1 MEKNNFHDGMKSKQK
16 DPKLMQ
22 EYMLSVVN
30 SIKNEIN
37 KIKEKYNN
45 IYIYY
50 KYNSEKLLLNIFIVI
65 NKNKNKNKSEYYKNN
80 EITYLITLEED
91 YPKKPPMVFCL
102 TDFYEKLDIFDG
114 RNIQKNLIH
123 NWKINNNINDLI
135 YELFSFSDSLIC
147 QSEEKLLPNIG
158 EYHYNSY
165 VYNINDFLLNNKNC
179 FFRIFYIKNTGELG
193 TKERYMI
200 ITRSKVLFFS
210 SNNQKYKN
218 NCILENKFELTWIDS
233 VRYFSLQKYPNYTF
247 FEFQWNNH
255 SSFMNKFLFA
265 IRDDRENT
273 SKIKDI
279 IIDRK
284 RFLLNN
290 FKLFE
295 KNNDN
300 DVKTIEKII
309 DAKQRCLEKV
319 YSRNI
324 FYQIQKLYNN
334 IINIFNSMNDEG
346 YKIYVKKLQEF
357 LSKYSKN
364 NK

>member
-16 DPKLMQ
+16 DPKFMQ

-65 NKNKNKNKSEYYKNN
+65 YKDKNKYYKNN

-114 RNIQKNLIH
+114 RNIQKNLVH
-123 NWKINNNINDLI
+123 NWKLNNNINDLI
-135 YELFSFSDSLIC
+135 HELFSFSDILIY
-147 QSEEKLLPNIG
+147 QIEEKLLPNIG

-165 VYNINDFLLNNKNC
+165 AYNINDFLLNNTNI
-179 FFRIFYIKNTGELG
+179 FFRIFYIKNSGELG
-193 TKERYMI
+193 
-200 ITRSKVLFFS
+200 
-210 SNNQKYKN
+210 QKYKN

-233 VRYFSLQKYPNYTF
+233 VRYFSLQKFPNYIF

-255 SSFMNKFLFA
+255 SSFLNKFIFA
-265 IRDDRENT
+265 IKDDKKN
-273 SKIKDI
+273 SSQIKDI
-279 IIDRK
+279 IVDRK
-284 RFLLNN
+284 RYLLNN

-300 DVKTIEKII
+300 DVETIEKII
-309 DAKQRCLEKV
+309 DVKQHCLEKV
-319 YSRNI
+319 YSKNI
-324 FYQIQKLYNN
+324 FYQIQKLYNS

-364 NK
+364 KNIK

>member
-1 MEKNNFHDGMKSKQK
+1 MEKNNFHDGMKGKQK

-30 SIKNEIN
+30 SIKNEIS

-65 NKNKNKNKSEYYKNN
+65 YKNKNEYYKNN
-80 EITYLITLEED
+80 EITYLVTLEED
-91 YPKKPPMVFCL
+91 YPKKPPIVFCL

-123 NWKINNNINDLI
+123 NWKINNNINDLVH
-135 YELFSFSDSLIC
+135 ELFSFSDTLIY

-165 VYNINDFLLNNKNC
+165 VYNINDFLLNNRNI
-179 FFRIFYIKNTGELG
+179 FFRILYIKNNGELG
-193 TKERYMI
+193 TNDRYMI
-200 ITRSKVLFFS
+200 ITKSKVLFFFS
-210 SNNQKYKN
+210 KNQKYKN
-218 NCILENKFELTWIDS
+218 YCILENKFELTWIDS

-255 SSFMNKFLFA
+255 SSFLNKFMFA
-265 IRDDRENT
+265 IKDNKTNDSE
-273 SKIKDI
+273 IKNI

-284 RFLLNN
+284 RYLLNN

-300 DVKTIEKII
+300 DVETIEKII
-309 DAKQRCLEKV
+309 NVKQHCLEKV
-319 YSRNI
+319 YTKNI
-324 FYQIQKLYNN
+324 FYQIQKLYNS

-346 YKIYVKKLQEF
+346 YKIYVEKLQEF
-357 LSKYSKN
+357 LTKFNKN
-364 NK
+364 KNIK

>member
-1 MEKNNFHDGMKSKQK
+1 MEKNNFHEAIKGKQK

-30 SIKNEIN
+30 SINNEIS

-50 KYNSEKLLLNIFIVI
+50 KYNSESLLLNIFIVI
-65 NKNKNKNKSEYYKNN
+65 YKNKNEHYKNN

-123 NWKINNNINDLI
+123 NWKLNNNINDLI
-135 YELFSFSDSLIC
+135 HELFSFSDILIY

-165 VYNINDFLLNNKNC
+165 IYNINDFLLNNRNT
-179 FFRIFYIKNTGELG
+179 FFRILYIKNNGELG
-193 TKERYMI
+193 TKDRYMI
-200 ITRSKVLFFS
+200 ITSSKVLFFFS
-210 SNNQKYKN
+210 KNQKYKN
-218 NCILENKFELTWIDS
+218 YCILENKFELTWIDS

-255 SSFMNKFLFA
+255 SSFLNKFMFA
-265 IRDDRENT
+265 IKDNKTND
-273 SKIKDI
+273 SQIKDI

-284 RFLLNN
+284 RYLLNN

-300 DVKTIEKII
+300 DVETIEKII
-309 DAKQRCLEKV
+309 NVKQHCLEKV
-319 YSRNI
+319 YSKNI

-357 LSKYSKN
+357 LTKFSKN
-364 NK
+364 KNIK

>member
-1 MEKNNFHDGMKSKQK
+1 METNKLHDMKGKQK

-30 SIKNEIN
+30 SIKIEIN
-37 KIKEKYNN
+37 KIKEKYKN

-65 NKNKNKNKSEYYKNN
+65 YKNINKYYKDN

-102 TDFYEKLDIFDG
+102 TDFYEKIDIFDG
-114 RNIQKNLIH
+114 RNIQKNLVH

-135 YELFSFSDSLIC
+135 YELFTFSDSLIY

-158 EYHYNSY
+158 EYHFNSY
-165 VYNINDFLLNNKNC
+165 VYDINDFLLNNRNY
-179 FFRIFYIKNTGELG
+179 FFRIFYIKNSGELS
-193 TKERYMI
+193 TNERYMI
-200 ITRSKVLFFS
+200 ITKSKLLFFS
-210 SNNQKYKN
+210 NKSQKIKN
-218 NCILENKFELTWIDS
+218 NCLLENKFELTWIES
-233 VRYFSLQKYPNYTF
+233 VRYFSLQKYQNYTF
-247 FEFQWNNH
+247 YEFQWNNH
-255 SSFMNKFLFA
+255 SSFLNKFIFA
-265 IRDDRENT
+265 IKD
-273 SKIKDI
+273 SKTNNHKINDI

-284 RFLLNN
+284 RYLLNN
-290 FKLFE
+290 FKFFE

-300 DVKTIEKII
+300 DVETIEKII
-309 DAKQRCLEKV
+309 DIKQHCLEKV
-319 YSRNI
+319 YSKYI

-346 YKIYVKKLQEF
+346 YKVYIKKLQEF
-357 LSKYSKN
+357 LAKFGKN
-364 NK
+364 KNIK